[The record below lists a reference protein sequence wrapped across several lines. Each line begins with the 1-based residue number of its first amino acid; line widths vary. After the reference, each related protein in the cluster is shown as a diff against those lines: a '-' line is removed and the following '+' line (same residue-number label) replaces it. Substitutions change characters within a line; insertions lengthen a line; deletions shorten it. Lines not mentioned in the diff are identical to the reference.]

1 MGGAPEALVGDMNRT
16 VICDF
21 VCSGNVPVGVPI
33 NRQRKSRPDLLYH
46 FTETRGSRNR
56 IDLGMFAIYADKWLF
71 SLALFHG
78 LLLGLSLALCRQ
90 TTPPPRVILGLEMT
104 VVAKVEIHW
113 PYNVTLLSRFKTRNK
128 NRSEN
133 RAFL

>member
-78 LLLGLSLALCRQ
+78 LLLGLSLALCRYSEADD
-90 TTPPPRVILGLEMT
+90 PPPPCYVGIG
-104 VVAKVEIHW
+104 
-113 PYNVTLLSRFKTRNK
+113 NDCSRKGGNSLAVQRHLFIQI
-128 NRSEN
+128 
-133 RAFL
+133 